1 MALVKDTTLAKK
13 RFYRHSF
20 ELRVDGYGT
29 VNFHTLLINPEDFS
43 MDEPTRAS
51 VTQTLGGAF
60 VTDFGQGLPS
70 VVISG
75 TTGYRKQTNA
85 EGQTVDG
92 FEEFMN
98 FRQGV
103 YRSFISASED
113 NEKMHLFWY
122 NWEDEEFYE
131 IQPMSF
137 RLQRNKSEP
146 LLYRYEFRFTCIR
159 KIGDKKSQLDN
170 EVRNPDTKEVHA
182 FIATSTS
189 SLSEFLKKAF

>member
-13 RFYRHSF
+13 RFYRYSF
-20 ELRVDGYGT
+20 ELRKDGVGS
-29 VNFHTLLINPEDFS
+29 VHFHTMLINPEEMS

-60 VTDFGQGLPS
+60 VTDFGQGLSS
-70 VVISG
+70 VTISG

-98 FRQGV
+98 FREHI
-103 YRSFISASED
+103 YRTFIASSD
-113 NEKMHLFWY
+113 SNEKMHLFWY
-122 NWEDEEFYE
+122 NWEDAEFYE

-137 RLQRNKSEP
+137 RLQRSRSQP
-146 LLYRYEFRFTCIR
+146 LLYRYEFRFTCLR
-159 KIGDKKSQLDN
+159 KIGDKKAQLDN
-170 EVRNPDTKEVHA
+170 VVRDPDTKETYK

-189 SLSEFLKKAF
+189 TLSEFLKNAF